1 MNPPFDSRVGGT
13 ITVIRT
19 NSGPGRP
26 SFARLAKMLH
36 GCRNA
41 CKTNK
46 QNSSRFA
53 SSANHSFK
61 RWKPFASKRHRHRLR
76 CVLHSG
82 PLFAFVCILVPSSRG
97 PLVPW
102 PPRPVAACVSLGIHV
117 LVLVLVCLCVCACAC
132 ACREWPGSPRARRPS
147 FHRSSSVSVNGV
159 QSWRPPSKTT
169 CGPTQKS
176 SRPQSAMQTN
186 KSKPHRKWLPPPLRL
201 RHKLPQ

>member
-102 PPRPVAACVSLGIHV
+102 LRVYPWGYMCLCLCLCACVCV
-117 LVLVLVCLCVCACAC
+117 LVRVRVVSGLAHPVHDGLPSTAA
-132 ACREWPGSPRARRPS
+132 RA
-147 FHRSSSVSVNGV
+147 
-159 QSWRPPSKTT
+159 
-169 CGPTQKS
+169 
-176 SRPQSAMQTN
+176 SA
-186 KSKPHRKWLPPPLRL
+186 
-201 RHKLPQ
+201 